1 MATNCTP
8 FSPFRRPLAISTLL
22 AIPLPAMAQNQPAPA
37 WALLDHRADD
47 LIELSGQWI
56 GEYSSIIDGG
66 LANEDGFRDLL
77 SIDLAVDLDRLFGLE
92 NTTAFA
98 QLQSINPSRAGSA
111 DAGDLQG
118 YSNIEIDRSL
128 DVIYE
133 LWIEHTLDAC
143 NLRLKVGKID
153 ANTEFAGIDIAG
165 GFSNSSAGFSP
176 TIFTLPTY
184 PDPATGV
191 VLFWEPS
198 ETLSIGYGFFDG
210 SLAADAVLT
219 GGRGPS
225 TFFNDDRSNDWF
237 HIAQVTHRWDSGS
250 LTIGAWHHTG
260 TFSHFDVSTHDQT
273 SGFFSTLTQ
282 QVYANDE
289 SDQALSLFAQLASA
303 APSISETHHHF
314 GLGMVLDAPLPSRQ
328 DDQAGLYASHAKL
341 SSEPGAGFDSNETA
355 IDAYYALTI
364 HPNLTLRPEIQHI
377 INPSGAQGVDNATI
391 IGLRIECTF

>member
-1 MATNCTP
+1 MTTNRTP
-8 FSPFRRPLAISTLL
+8 CSPCRPLLSLTILL
-22 AIPLPAMAQNQPAPA
+22 ATPSPAMAQDQPAPA
-37 WALLDHRADD
+37 LYLLDHQDND
-47 LIELSGQWI
+47 PIELSGLWI
-56 GEYSSIIDGG
+56 GEYASIIDGG

-77 SIDLAVDLDRLFGLE
+77 SIDLAVDLENLFGLE

-98 QLQSINPSRAGSA
+98 QFQSINPSRAGSA

-128 DVIYE
+128 DAIYE

-153 ANTEFAGIDIAG
+153 ANTEFAAIDIAA

-184 PDPATGV
+184 PDPATAI

-210 SLAADAVLT
+210 SLAADAVPT

-237 HIAQVTHRWDSGS
+237 HIAQATHQWDSGS

-260 TFSHFDVSTHDQT
+260 TFTHFDDSTHDQT

-282 QVYANDE
+282 QVYANDD

-303 APSISETHHHF
+303 DPSVSETHHHL
-314 GLGMVLDAPLPSRQ
+314 GLGLVLDAPLPSRPH
-328 DDQAGLYASHAKL
+328 DQAGLYVSHANL
-341 SSEPGAGFDSNETA
+341 SSEPGAGFDANETT

-377 INPSGAQGVDNATI
+377 INPSGARSVDNATI